1 MVLQVFL
8 SWRRPHTEIRA
19 WVELC
24 GRLCRRLEDVSKNER
39 VNIFLCIVIMDK
51 FLASFQE
58 NIVVPLE
65 KEKSKIHIRG
75 QQQGRR
81 YITTV
86 EGLDDDLDLKRISH
100 AMKKAL
106 SCSVT
111 VIEDTIIQLQGDK
124 REDVRTWLVKNEVLT
139 DKEAE
144 VRIIVHGA

>member
-1 MVLQVFL
+1 
-8 SWRRPHTEIRA
+8 
-19 WVELC
+19 
-24 GRLCRRLEDVSKNER
+24 
-39 VNIFLCIVIMDK
+39 MDK

-81 YITTV
+81 YITTL

-100 AMKKAL
+100 AMKKTL

-124 REDVRTWLVKNEVLT
+124 RADVRTWLVKNEVLT
-139 DKEAE
+139 EQEAE
-144 VRIIVHGA
+144 SRIIVHGA

>member
-1 MVLQVFL
+1 
-8 SWRRPHTEIRA
+8 
-19 WVELC
+19 
-24 GRLCRRLEDVSKNER
+24 
-39 VNIFLCIVIMDK
+39 MDK